1 MVSKELTVWKLLCQ
15 TQTCQRRRTVV
26 KSILVNMWVKFKN
39 VEIFKRVQIFVL
51 VNEEIKT
58 VNVNNRLKASNQN
71 KVNEEN
77 QMSLFS
83 AVQ

>member
-1 MVSKELTVWKLLCQ
+1 MSGDKGIDGME
-15 TQTCQRRRTVV
+15 TCQRRWTVV

-51 VNEEIKT
+51 VKEEIKT

>member
-1 MVSKELTVWKLLCQ
+1 M
-15 TQTCQRRRTVV
+15 

-71 KVNEEN
+71 KVYEEN

>member
-1 MVSKELTVWKLLCQ
+1 M
-15 TQTCQRRRTVV
+15 

-83 AVQ
+83 AVQERESLSSHAAKKT